1 MARQINRASSL
12 LKALILNEHFSVIL
26 IGFRKQMM
34 FSLKQ
39 NEYVTWE
46 ECSQETIHT

>member
-1 MARQINRASSL
+1 MQINSASPL
-12 LKALILNEHFSVIL
+12 LRVLILNEHFSVIL
-26 IGFRKQMM
+26 IGSRKQMM

-46 ECSQETIHT
+46 ECRKETIHT